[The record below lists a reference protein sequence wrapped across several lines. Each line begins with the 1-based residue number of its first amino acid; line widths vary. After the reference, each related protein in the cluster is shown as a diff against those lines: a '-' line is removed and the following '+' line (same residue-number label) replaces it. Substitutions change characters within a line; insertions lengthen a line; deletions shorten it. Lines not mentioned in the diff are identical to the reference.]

1 VYKLRKLLET
11 EYKMTREQFRHPTDI
26 TPNGFVTHLNLTVNA
41 LPNQFKGV
49 RGIGPTEQHA
59 LNDACQRA
67 YNGLILY
74 HKEAKFNNTGRSGV
88 SNNLNGDMFFTLK
101 GVLDRVRK
109 DTGLEDMKNVPKY
122 ESGSHGGFIAS
133 LKNDPLCPDF
143 LNDFAFTGEGN
154 SKKEARIHAESKLLC
169 FLIQDDPSKITDFLN
184 TKNGMIT
191 QKKVWKFLKETKV
204 IGSEQAFD
212 YKPTLQPLVS
222 ENLNCRKRKANPD
235 ENQAPNRDA
244 ELNKVPNSN
253 PEQKENINY
262 NSIEDISSP
271 ASKKFHKNLVEL
283 QNLEDDLPD
292 YDEMED
298 RSESDNFGRLIETSS
313 LAESCP
319 DTTLLPL
326 TDEEDNNQIQENSK
340 FTKSF
345 QNR

>member
-1 VYKLRKLLET
+1 MYKLRKLLET

-49 RGIGPTEQHA
+49 RGIGPTEKHA

-88 SNNLNGDMFFTLK
+88 SNNLNSDMFFTLK

-212 YKPTLQPLVS
+212 YKGQHF
-222 ENLNCRKRKANPD
+222 
-235 ENQAPNRDA
+235 NRWF
-244 ELNKVPNSN
+244 LK
-253 PEQKENINY
+253 
-262 NSIEDISSP
+262 
-271 ASKKFHKNLVEL
+271 
-283 QNLEDDLPD
+283 
-292 YDEMED
+292 
-298 RSESDNFGRLIETSS
+298 T
-313 LAESCP
+313 
-319 DTTLLPL
+319 
-326 TDEEDNNQIQENSK
+326 
-340 FTKSF
+340 
-345 QNR
+345 

>member
-1 VYKLRKLLET
+1 MSNAQVRSETFEVKLNESVLASNTHDTSESANND
-11 EYKMTREQFRHPTDI
+11 REINVEISTAEKQI
-26 TPNGFVTHLNLTVNA
+26 TTSIRTSNVT
-41 LPNQFKGV
+41 
-49 RGIGPTEQHA
+49 
-59 LNDACQRA
+59 
-67 YNGLILY
+67 
-74 HKEAKFNNTGRSGV
+74 
-88 SNNLNGDMFFTLK
+88 
-101 GVLDRVRK
+101 
-109 DTGLEDMKNVPKY
+109 
-122 ESGSHGGFIAS
+122 
-133 LKNDPLCPDF
+133 PDYIIY
-143 LNDFAFTGEGN
+143 
-154 SKKEARIHAESKLLC
+154 R
-169 FLIQDDPSKITDFLN
+169 
-184 TKNGMIT
+184 
-191 QKKVWKFLKETKV
+191 
-204 IGSEQAFD
+204 
-212 YKPTLQPLVS
+212 PTLQPLVS